1 MRNRLVGVATVAA
14 FAASIAAPAIAAS
27 AKLLETGSTLV
38 YPLMNEWVKAYQAK
52 DGSVQ
57 ITTQGTGS
65 GTGISQA
72 IAGVAQIGA
81 SDAYVSD
88 GQMKTANV
96 LNIPLA
102 ISAQQINYNIPEIG
116 DAHLNLSGA
125 VLAGIYDGSIR
136 KWDDQKIKDIN
147 QSLASKLPSNDIVPV
162 RRSDGSGDTFIF
174 SQYLS
179 DTAPSWQKGPAYGTT
194 ISWPAVPNEVG
205 AKGNTGMI
213 DAAKSTPYSIAY
225 IGISYINETKAA
237 KLGYAALQSKG
248 GSFVLPT
255 EENIKAAAN
264 SLVAKTPNDER
275 ISLIDAPGKDAYPII
290 NYEYAIVKP
299 KQSNGDTATALK
311 NFLTWAI
318 SPEGG
323 SQSQYLEKVHFIA
336 LPENIAA
343 KSRAQID
350 KIS

>member
-1 MRNRLVGVATVAA
+1 MRNRIIGVATVAA
-14 FAASIAAPAIAAS
+14 FAASIAAPAMAAS
-27 AKLLETGSTLV
+27 VKLLETGSTLV

-52 DGSVQ
+52 DGGVQ

-88 GQMKTANV
+88 GQMKSANV

-102 ISAQQINYNIPEIG
+102 ISAQQINYNVPEIG
-116 DAHLNLSGA
+116 QAHLNLSGPI
-125 VLAGIYDGSIR
+125 LAGIYDGSIR
-136 KWDDQKIKDIN
+136 TWDDAKIKAANKD
-147 QSLASKLPSNDIVPV
+147 LASKLPSKKIIPI

-179 DTAPSWQKGPAYGTT
+179 DTTPSWKSGPAYGTT

-205 AKGNTGMI
+205 ANGNTGMI

-225 IGISYINETKAA
+225 IGISYIDQTEAA
-237 KLGYAALQSKG
+237 KLGYAMLLSKSG
-248 GSFVLPT
+248 AYVLPT
-255 EENIKAAAN
+255 QENIKAAADA
-264 SLVAKTPNDER
+264 LVSKTPNDER
-275 ISLIDAPGKDAYPII
+275 ISLIDSPGKDAYPII
-290 NYEYAIVKP
+290 NYEYAIVNP

-311 NFLTWAI
+311 AFLTWAI
-318 SPEGG
+318 SPDGG
-323 SQSQYLEKVHFIA
+323 ASATYLDKVHFIS
-336 LPENIAA
+336 LPESITA
-343 KSRAQID
+343 KSRAQIE